1 LEEKKGGECNLISIY
16 RSFKM
21 IGTVIWYNAAR
32 SQGLIAVTQNGIVQ
46 KYFLLESRVARSPEI
61 IKAGQYAKFDAFAP
75 PPRPGLL
82 PYAMAVEISDTPPI
96 DSGITALAVTPQ
108 NTEVR
113 L

>member
-1 LEEKKGGECNLISIY
+1 
-16 RSFKM
+16 M
-21 IGTVIWYNAAR
+21 IGTIVWYNAAR

-61 IKAGQYAKFDAFAP
+61 IRPGQYAKFEAFAP

-82 PYAMAVEISDTPPI
+82 PYALAVEISNEPFI
-96 DSGITALAVTPQ
+96 ESGIAALAVTPQ